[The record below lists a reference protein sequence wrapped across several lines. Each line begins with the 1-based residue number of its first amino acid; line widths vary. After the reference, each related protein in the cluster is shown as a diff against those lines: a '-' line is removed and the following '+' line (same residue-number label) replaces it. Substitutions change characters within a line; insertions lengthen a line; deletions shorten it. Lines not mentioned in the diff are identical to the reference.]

1 MTFLGLIEILDSG
14 FSIPDL
20 TFQQSFMKHV
30 FGPVSSKRLGQS
42 LGVDVLPPKSC
53 TWNCIYCQ
61 LGKTRE
67 YVTERR
73 EFFPREEIFGEIRE
87 AVQSPADI
95 DWITFVGSGET
106 TLYKGLGW
114 LIRET
119 KKITD
124 TPVAVITNGSLLHL
138 EEVRNEL
145 LRADAVL
152 PSLNAG
158 SAELFERIDRPA
170 PGFTYE
176 RHIEGLT
183 EFREI
188 YRGKLWVEVMLIAG
202 INDSA
207 EALQDIAAALG
218 KIRPDTVH
226 LVLPTRPSTEQDVHL
241 PSENAIARA
250 RLILSHVAK
259 VVHPAKGS
267 MNLRNTVDIIETVVS
282 ITRRHPLQER
292 ELHHAL
298 DELIPGEPDQVE
310 RMIEQLLGSGRF
322 KTVTLQDGEV
332 YWVPASEC
340 DD

>member
-1 MTFLGLIEILDSG
+1 
-14 FSIPDL
+14 
-20 TFQQSFMKHV
+20 MKHV

-73 EFFPREEIFGEIRE
+73 EFFPREEIFEEIQK
-87 AVQSPADI
+87 AVESSAAI

-124 TPVAVITNGSLLHL
+124 IPVAVITNGSLLHL

-145 LRADAVL
+145 LASDAVL

-158 SAELFERIDRPA
+158 SAALFERIDRPA
-170 PGFTYE
+170 PGFGFE
-176 RHIEGLT
+176 RHLEGLVA
-183 EFREI
+183 FRKV
-188 YRGKLWVEVMLIAG
+188 YQGKLWVEVMLIAG
-202 INDSA
+202 VNDSA
-207 EALQDIAAALG
+207 EALQDIAAALD

-226 LVLPTRPSTEQDVHL
+226 LVQPTRPSTEPDVRL
-241 PSENAIARA
+241 SSEEGIARA
-250 RLILSHVAK
+250 RLILSRVAK
-259 VVHPAKGS
+259 VVHPVKGRMS
-267 MNLRNTVDIIETVVS
+267 LRNTADIIETVAA
-282 ITRRHPLQER
+282 IIRRHPLQER
-292 ELHHAL
+292 ELRHAL
-298 DELIPGEPDQVE
+298 DELVAGEPDEVE
-310 RMIEQLLGSGRF
+310 RIIGKLLASGTFR
-322 KTVTLQDGEV
+322 TVVLEDGER
-332 YWVPASEC
+332 YWTLTGKT
-340 DD
+340 